1 MPSVVSLSLSKPNIL
16 KARSPATTTVYV
28 PDNLNE
34 KFSRKGIKFWQSD
47 NIPMVEL
54 TVKEWLFLKATEPG
68 SKGSL
73 MPAEWTV
80 KDVDSDAI
88 EALQVEPSCTSG
100 VLDLIYVV
108 TLHPQSKVF
117 EAVLTAHTYKPEK
130 KPGLWTSQ
138 DVSFTILKNKL
149 SRVYAAPPKAILK
162 AFYDK
167 PPSKYETLDQVIR
180 MGFEDIYLS
189 SPGSFSE
196 KYGKEYFICTGP
208 TSMLV
213 PLVVKPGE
221 DWRGAHVIEHDNL

>member
-1 MPSVVSLSLSKPNIL
+1 MSSVVSLYLSKPNIL

-54 TVKEWLFLKATEPG
+54 TEPG

-88 EALQVEPSCTSG
+88 DALQVEPSCTSG
-100 VLDLIYVV
+100 VLDLICRY
-108 TLHPQSKVF
+108 TTSTISSSKSKMGQQSKVF
-117 EAVLTAHTYKPEK
+117 KAVLTAHTYKPEK

-167 PPSKYETLDQVIR
+167 SPSKYETLDQ
-180 MGFEDIYLS
+180 
-189 SPGSFSE
+189 
-196 KYGKEYFICTGP
+196 EYFICTGP